1 MWGVSDP
8 STGFRLREVSVLY
21 EEHTALR
28 DFDLAIHPGEALAF
42 VGPSGAG
49 KTTALALCNA
59 TVRPSSGVVSLDGDD
74 LSRVSNAR
82 LRALRARIGFI
93 PQDLGLIPN
102 LRVSQNVLS
111 GRLGRQG
118 FLHSL
123 LPLFHTE
130 SGELEKVLTI
140 LDRLGIG
147 EKLFHRVDTLS
158 GGERQ
163 RVAIA
168 RALYQ
173 EADYLI
179 ADEPLSALDPAR
191 ARETISLLTQ
201 VARENELTLLL
212 SLHDIELAREFIP
225 RLIGLRDGQL
235 LFDSPAA
242 DITERELGELY
253 RLEEEDRVR

>member
-1 MWGVSDP
+1 M
-8 STGFRLREVSVLY
+8 SVLY
-21 EEHTALR
+21 EGQAALL
-28 DFDLAIHPGEALAF
+28 DIDLAIKPGEAVAF
-42 VGPSGAG
+42 VGPSGSG

-59 TVRPSSGVVSLDGDD
+59 TVRPSSGAVSLDGED
-74 LSRVSNAR
+74 LSLVSDAR

-93 PQDLGLIPN
+93 PQDLGLVPN
-102 LRVSQNVLS
+102 LRVSQNVLC

-118 FLHSL
+118 LLQSL
-123 LPLFHTE
+123 RPLFHAE
-130 SGELEKVLTI
+130 GAELEKVLAI

-147 EKLFHRVDTLS
+147 EKLFHRVDSLS

-173 EADYLI
+173 EADYLL

-201 VARENELTLLL
+201 VARENELTLIL
-212 SLHDIELAREFIP
+212 SMHDIELAREFIP
-225 RLIGLRDGQL
+225 RLIGLRGARV
-235 LFDSPAA
+235 LFDSPAG
-242 DITERELGELY
+242 DVKESDLKELY
-253 RLEEEDRVR
+253 DLEEEDRVG

>member
-1 MWGVSDP
+1 MRGARKVFTSSVSMAAVTEP
-8 STGFRLREVSVLY
+8 AAGLTGLL
-21 EEHTALR
+21 TL
-28 DFDLAIHPGEALAF
+28 
-42 VGPSGAG
+42 
-49 KTTALALCNA
+49 ALALNRREAAPNA
-59 TVRPSSGVVSLDGDD
+59 Q
-74 LSRVSNAR
+74 

-102 LRVSQNVLS
+102 LRASQNVLC
-111 GRLGRQG
+111 GRLGHQG
-118 FLHSL
+118 LLQSL
-123 LPLFHTE
+123 RPLFHAE
-130 SGELEKVLTI
+130 SAELEKVLAI

-147 EKLFHRVDTLS
+147 DKLFHRVDSLS

-168 RALYQ
+168 RTLYQ

-201 VARENELTLLL
+201 VARENELTLIL

-225 RLIGLRDGQL
+225 RLVGLRGGRL

-242 DITERELGELY
+242 DITEGELAELY
-253 RLEEEDRVR
+253 RIEEEDRVR